1 MKKNRIKLNA
11 KKKKQSRGIGSQRF
25 IPLKR
30 KRGASRRR
38 ITEQPK
44 MAKIGMT
51 QVKRKDQAMH
61 QR

>member
-11 KKKKQSRGIGSQRF
+11 KKKKQSGGIRSQRF

-30 KRGASRRR
+30 KGGASRRR

-51 QVKRKDQAMH
+51 QVKRIDQAMH
-61 QR
+61 QH